1 MRNNIMNQ
9 NRTNPLCALNRCRV
23 LPSRLIGQL
32 ALSLAGLSWL
42 VLLPACSSTHIQSAR
57 VVAVPAVVPV
67 HNILVV
73 GMDQRAD
80 LRAQIEAD
88 VLYLLQQRK
97 VAGIVSHDRFALSD
111 FKGDKE
117 TIRQKCA
124 GTGADA
130 VLLVRTTGRTTV
142 TDFREGGL
150 GTLDAGAGGEL
161 GYDLF
166 TANGGFKTDVRLEAK
181 LFRVSD
187 AAPIWNAVL
196 DTILKDDSYDSR
208 AVIRGI
214 AQAIVTNLAKDKV
227 IP

>member
-1 MRNNIMNQ
+1 MNQ
-9 NRTNPLCALNRCRV
+9 NRTNLPRALNRRRV
-23 LPSRLIGQL
+23 FPSREIGQL
-32 ALSLAGLSWL
+32 ALSLAGLSVL

-57 VVAVPAVVPV
+57 LSAVPSAAPV
-67 HNILVV
+67 HNVLVV

-80 LRAQIEAD
+80 LRAQLEAD
-88 VLYLLQQRK
+88 VVLFLQQRK

-124 GTGADA
+124 STGADS

-150 GTLDAGAGGEL
+150 GSLDAGQGGEL
-161 GYDLF
+161 GYELF

-208 AVIRGI
+208 AVMSGI
-214 AQAIVTNLAKDKV
+214 AQAIVTNLAKDKL